1 MLHRG
6 RVVVGYAKII
16 LAVHHVTIM
25 AEPMAWHATEF
36 EMLKRNLLP
45 LKPKR
50 DWNSWAP
57 VVLMALDIC

>member
-6 RVVVGYAKII
+6 RIVVGYAKII
-16 LAVHHVTIM
+16 LDVHHVILM
-25 AEPMAWHATEF
+25 AEPMAWHTTEF

-50 DWNSWAP
+50 DRNYRAP